1 MRSARVL
8 CAQSAPL
15 AFQSAVADIVFAP
28 QSFIAAA
35 LGGADLSWLLGFPVS
50 MLSYWLLA
58 MRLEGVPLAAAIPTL
73 AAGWKM
79 RPE

>member
-1 MRSARVL
+1 
-8 CAQSAPL
+8 
-15 AFQSAVADIVFAP
+15 
-28 QSFIAAA
+28 